1 MASIIYGNFFQD
13 VLKGNIDTDV
23 DTFKVAALTSAYT
36 ENQDTHAKRS
46 DLTNEVAAGGGYTTG
61 GMAVTVGIS
70 YDSTNNR
77 VELSLGGGTWAAA
90 TFTARKFAYYKSR
103 GGAASADELVAVIDH
118 GSDVVATGGN
128 FDLAA
133 STLRIQL

>member
-1 MASIIYGNFFQD
+1 MASIIYGSFFQD

-23 DTFKVAALTSAYT
+23 DTFKVVALTSTYA

-46 DLTNEVAAGGGYTTG
+46 DLTNEVAAGGGYTSG
-61 GMAVTVGIS
+61 GKTVTVGLS
-70 YDSTNNR
+70 YDSVNNR
-77 VELSLGGGTWAAA
+77 VELSLGGTTWSAA

-103 GGAASADELVAVIDH
+103 GGASSADELVAVIDN
-118 GSDVVATGGN
+118 GSDVVATGGD